1 MLIERKFLVENDTY
15 KNPVKIKPEYI
26 IVHSTACGYRN
37 KDQLFNGWNKSGKLS
52 VHGMVDE
59 TGSYQTLPL
68 NYLGW
73 HVGSRGNGKTIGF
86 EICEPKNIVYANAN
100 HTKVDSNAYRPE
112 ENYIDFELRYRNAVE
127 LAAYMAKET
136 GIPVDHIV
144 SHKEGWALG
153 IASNHGDPDQWWKL
167 FNKDMDTFRQDVKA
181 KLSESGR
188 KPNPVTGGEIYR
200 VQAGAFR
207 IKANACRYV
216 ERLKKAGFDAIV
228 KKSFLMYKVQCGV
241 FHNRENAEKLA
252 NKLKES
258 GFSAAVVK

>member
-1 MLIERKFLVENDTY
+1 MAHILLLWYDNIC
-15 KNPVKIKPEYI
+15 
-26 IVHSTACGYRN
+26 IVS
-37 KDQLFNGWNKSGKLS
+37 WNR
-52 VHGMVDE
+52 
-59 TGSYQTLPL
+59 Q
-68 NYLGW
+68 
-73 HVGSRGNGKTIGF
+73 
-86 EICEPKNIVYANAN
+86 
-100 HTKVDSNAYRPE
+100 NAYRPE
-112 ENYIDFELRYRNAVE
+112 ENRIDFELRYRNAVE

-144 SHKEGWALG
+144 SHKEGWTLG

-167 FNKDMDTFRQDVKA
+167 FDKDMDTFRQDVKS
-181 KLSESGR
+181 KLSEAGR

-200 VQAGAFR
+200 VQAGVFR
-207 IKANACRYV
+207 IKTNAYRFA
-216 ERLKKAGFDAIV
+216 ERLKKAGFDAIA